1 MADLTST
8 IRVTCTL
15 GGKVIAFSHT
25 ATVADVYDIGFRQSN
40 AAASAGFSA
49 DGGATDG
56 GGGSPTFSQESPD
69 YVLVRNDGASA
80 AASVQIIAP
89 DFTALGLTLT
99 PGAVMIAMAPTTGG
113 IAKASGTATE
123 STLNDGQNVEAH
135 YAYSGIPTAS
145 MLLAY
150 NSAS

>member
-15 GGKVIAFSHT
+15 GGKVIAFTHT
-25 ATVADVYDIGFRQSN
+25 AVVADVYDIGFRQAQN
-40 AAASAGFSA
+40 ASATPVETDS
-49 DGGATDG
+49 GATDG
-56 GGGSPTFSQESPD
+56 GGASPTFQQTSPD
-69 YVLVRNDGASA
+69 YLLVRNDGVSA
-80 AASVQIIAP
+80 AASVGILAS
-89 DFTALGLTLT
+89 DFTSLGLTLT

-123 STLNDGQNVEAH
+123 STLNDGQNVQINS
-135 YAYSGIPTAS
+135 AYSGLPIAS
-145 MLLAY
+145 VLLAY